1 MILRMED
8 KSMNQVTLKVE
19 GMMCGKCEAHVNEAV
34 EKAVPGAKKVR
45 SSHETGETSFR
56 TDAEIDNDAIIAAVG
71 EAGYTVTDV
80 NVTPVEK
87 KVLFGH

>member
-1 MILRMED
+1 
-8 KSMNQVTLKVE
+8 MNQVTLKVE

-34 EKAVPGAKKVR
+34 EKAVPGAKKIR

-56 TDAEIDNDAIIAAVG
+56 TDTDVDSDAIIAALG

-87 KVLFGH
+87 KGLFGH

>member
-87 KVLFGH
+87 KGLFGH